1 MAELCGFP
9 SVDALIEATVPKAI
23 KRTDGMP
30 LGDKYHAGMGEAE
43 FLAQFK

>member
-1 MAELCGFP
+1 MAEFVGFP

-30 LGDKYHAGMGEAE
+30 LGEKYHAGLGESE
-43 FLAQFK
+43 FLEQFK